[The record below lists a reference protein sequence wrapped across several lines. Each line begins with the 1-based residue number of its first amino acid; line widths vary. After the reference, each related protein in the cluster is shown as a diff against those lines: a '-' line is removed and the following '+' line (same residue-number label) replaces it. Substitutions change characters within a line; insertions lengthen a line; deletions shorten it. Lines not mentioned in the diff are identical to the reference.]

1 MSVPETQNSART
13 PVLVIG
19 EEDYLAER
27 QLEHLVGEFLSSTDR
42 ALNLDVV
49 DGGAP
54 VAELLTRLD
63 TAPFFGPRRVVVVKR
78 LEAMREA
85 DHEALVGYLE
95 RGDSPT
101 IGLFVAKDLDRR
113 RRLFLVFKRLG
124 RIVECRPPAPRERPA
139 WVMDRFAA
147 HGKQAS
153 QGVAE
158 RLVALAGGSLREL
171 ENEVA
176 KVSAYVGDSPHV
188 TASDV
193 EAIASRLGEASI
205 FRLVDA
211 LGMRDASGAVV
222 ALSEILSTHEPL
234 WVLFMVARQYRL
246 IGRANSLAAQRV
258 PSGALPERLGV
269 HPFVAR
275 KVADQARRYR
285 PGQFP
290 QIFEALEGAERSI
303 KTGMPPRLVLEA
315 LFVRLCLAGGSSPG
329 KGASVGAP

>member
-1 MSVPETQNSART
+1 MSTAGTQGGSSG
-13 PVLVIG
+13 PVLIIG
-19 EEDYLAER
+19 EEDYLAEG
-27 QLEHLVGEFLSSTDR
+27 QLERLVEEVLSPEDR
-42 ALNLDVV
+42 ALNLDFV
-49 DGGAP
+49 DGSTP
-54 VAELLTRLD
+54 VAEIVTRLD
-63 TAPFFGPRRVVVVKR
+63 TAPFFGPRRVVVVRR

-95 RGDSPT
+95 RGDSPS
-101 IGLFVAKDLDRR
+101 IGLFVAKELDRR
-113 RRLFLVFKRLG
+113 RRLYLTFKRLG
-124 RIVECRPPAPRERPA
+124 RIVECRPPAPREKPA
-139 WVMDRFAA
+139 WVADRFAA

-171 ENEVA
+171 EHEVA
-176 KVSAYVGDSPHV
+176 KLSAYVGESPRV
-188 TASDV
+188 TVSDV

-222 ALSEILSTHEPL
+222 ALSEILATHEPL

-246 IGRANSLAAQRV
+246 IGRANSLAGQRV
-258 PSGALPERLGV
+258 PDGALPERLGV

-275 KVADQARRYR
+275 KVSEQARRYK
-285 PGQFP
+285 PAQFP

-303 KTGMPPRLVLEA
+303 KTGMPARLVLEA
-315 LFVRLCLAGGSSPG
+315 LFVRLCLPSGSG
-329 KGASVGAP
+329 RGRGASVGAP